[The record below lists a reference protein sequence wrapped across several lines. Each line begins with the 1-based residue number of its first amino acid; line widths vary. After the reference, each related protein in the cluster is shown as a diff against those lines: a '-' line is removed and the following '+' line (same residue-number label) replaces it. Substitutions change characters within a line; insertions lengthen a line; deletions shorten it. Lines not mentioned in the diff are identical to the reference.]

1 MTLKTTAICKKI
13 NKKSQSPAFKDLE
26 VGDQIEFSIEIKAVG
41 WNRGSHAA
49 YINCLNPKTHNE
61 SKLSFNQIG
70 RTLDCFEFEEINQ
83 NYDKILDEI
92 ETKEPEV
99 FYAGGR
105 WDLYKDGFM
114 DAKREIC
121 DLLKNISG

>member
-1 MTLKTTAICKKI
+1 MTLKTTGTCTKI
-13 NKKSQSPAFKDLE
+13 HKKSQSPAFKDLQI
-26 VGDQIEFSIEIKAVG
+26 GDQIEFSIEIKAVG
-41 WNRGSHAA
+41 RNRGSHAA
-49 YINCLNPKTHNE
+49 YIICLNPKTQNE

-70 RTLDCFEFEEINQ
+70 KTLDCFEFEEINQ
-83 NYDKILDEI
+83 DYEKVLDEI
-92 ETKEPEV
+92 EAKEPEV